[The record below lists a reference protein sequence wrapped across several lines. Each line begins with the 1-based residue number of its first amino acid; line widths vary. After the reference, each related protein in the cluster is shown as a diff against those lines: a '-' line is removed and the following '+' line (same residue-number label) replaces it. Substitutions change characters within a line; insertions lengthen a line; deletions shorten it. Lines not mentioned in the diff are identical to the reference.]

1 MTTQSNIRRI
11 KIDDKSIVFD
21 FAACDQFHT
30 DVKPNGPSMFEDI
43 CTDKIPSIIEPRSGN
58 TGTISV
64 VSCTDKPTSE
74 GCLGCYTSYQG
85 DCLVDCK
92 YNSKNEC
99 KPCVKKPNGTCISI

>member
-43 CTDKIPSIIEPRSGN
+43 CTDKIPSIIEPRSG
-58 TGTISV
+58 TGTVLTTCTGVLETSKIGCV
-64 VSCTDKPTSE
+64 ICNAEKQGACVST
-74 GCLGCYTSYQG
+74 
-85 DCLVDCK
+85 CK
-92 YNSKNEC
+92 VQSDRTC
-99 KPCVKKPNGTCISI
+99 K